1 MSIRHLDSMF
11 DPRSVVVIGA
21 SDRAASLG
29 ATVWRNLTT
38 GGYAGAVYAVNPRR
52 ALLDGVVV
60 YPTVAEL
67 PSAPDLALICTPPAS
82 VAELIDAL
90 GARGTR
96 AAVVMTAG
104 LSAEQ

>member
-38 GGYAGAVYAVNPRR
+38 GG
-52 ALLDGVVV
+52 
-60 YPTVAEL
+60 
-67 PSAPDLALICTPPAS
+67 
-82 VAELIDAL
+82 
-90 GARGTR
+90 
-96 AAVVMTAG
+96 
-104 LSAEQ
+104 